1 MSWFGRGKGTDE
13 AVPEKT
19 DLPSYEE
26 PPSYTPPPGGGMPS
40 SSGGASPEAIQ
51 AAVMQEQQKALVQQV
66 IAKLTE
72 VSFDQ
77 CIDRPEASLTSRQ
90 RTCIHAVVGKYLD
103 TSEFVIGR
111 ATKGAQQ

>member
-1 MSWFGRGKGTDE
+1 MTNPRPSE
-13 AVPEKT
+13 ANPVRRPRET
-19 DLPSYEE
+19 LHNGCQGLP
-26 PPSYTPPPGGGMPS
+26 PS
-40 SSGGASPEAIQ
+40 SSGLPQPSQEAIQ

-90 RTCIHAVVGKYLD
+90 RNCIHTVVGKYLD

-111 ATKGAQQ
+111 ATKGAK